1 MTREQTRASMAWG
14 HVTAIGGQHGEQSI
28 GRKSYG
34 TFAGKLPALLRS
46 AGLCQTL
53 HFLRAKRKT
62 GKDQNGPNDMA
73 AHLLRHLAEQL
84 AKVCPGIALDDHAES
99 LCKKAREAEL
109 PTYLWLSR
117 EAVACAT
124 WYQRL
129 AKSELGIEPTDEP
142 PGEHDASPPPAEAE
156 GPVA

>member
-1 MTREQTRASMAWG
+1 MTREQTRASIAWG
-14 HVTAIGGQHGEQSI
+14 HVTAIGDQHPEKSTP
-28 GRKSYG
+28 RKSYG
-34 TFAGKLPALLRS
+34 TFAGKLPSLLRS

-53 HFLRAKRKT
+53 HFLRSKRKR
-62 GKDQNGPNDMA
+62 GEHLNGPNDMA

-84 AKVCPGIALDDHAES
+84 ARVCPGIAVDDHAET
-99 LCKKAREAEL
+99 LCKKAREADL

-124 WYQRL
+124 WYARL

-142 PGEHDASPPPAEAE
+142 PSDLDAAATPPEPE
-156 GPVA
+156 GAVA